1 MKLNLINLSSKPKIY
16 EALKREINRYRHVHK
31 IEEPEELK
39 NKKYYIAFEEL
50 SYVEKFILSS
60 TNEMIPAL
68 RMGDERNKLTK
79 YFTNLKSLSITN
91 CTYLAGI
98 ELEELPNKSELREL
112 EISDNNIS
120 SIDLSKFTN
129 LKYLSIRKCPNLK
142 EIKGLD
148 KLKNLDSIELYG
160 LPYVN
165 ENDVCKLIAENIK
178 NRDVELSVDAL
189 YYPRITELIRQ
200 NYKEYELSFRKTMWI
215 EEINSR
221 KYTKQIYSTE
231 QLGSMYADITE
242 ISKELEVS
250 SKSDPVDKIYIIYNW
265 LCNNITY
272 DDEGRK
278 SKFRAHST
286 KHTTNFLDGPCE
298 TRFIEGQLGGI
309 NGSRNAL
316 RYGTS
321 VCQGYT
327 KLFQMFLKVNGI
339 TSYDVAACLSN
350 EKNPTK
356 LTLNHL
362 QDSSKINHSI
372 IKIKLPNGYY
382 YCDTTNDAVY
392 TQHRHV
398 QSQKYFLRT
407 LEELDTSCYPINDSI
422 PPRTTPISEEKRKEL
437 RLKKVERK
445 KLSEDKFKTKVFSIM
460 DRFDLELFSETIEE
474 AQEEYRQKNKIAYD
488 LMLLGY
494 INNSIL
500 KAISYE
506 LGILYM
512 DKEKNNPTKK
522 R

>member
-16 EALKREINRYRHVHK
+16 EALKREIDRYRHVHK

-50 SYVEKFILSS
+50 SYVESFILSS

-91 CTYLAGI
+91 CTYSAGI

-112 EISDNNIS
+112 EISDSNQS

-148 KLKNLDSIELYG
+148 KLKKLDSIEIYG
-160 LPYVN
+160 VPYVN
-165 ENDVCKLIAENIK
+165 ENDVCKFIAENMK
-178 NRDVELSVDAL
+178 NKDIELSIDAL
-189 YYPRITELIRQ
+189 YYPRITQLIRQ
-200 NYKEYELSFRKTMWI
+200 NYQENELSFRNAMWI
-215 EEINSR
+215 EEISSG

-231 QLGSMYADITE
+231 AIGSMYADITE
-242 ISKELEVS
+242 INKELGVNL
-250 SKSDPVDKIYIIYNW
+250 KSDPVEKIYIIYNW

-272 DDEGRK
+272 DDEGVK
-278 SKFRAHST
+278 SISRAHTT
-286 KHTTNFLDGPCE
+286 KRTLNFLDGPRE
-298 TRFIEGQLGGI
+298 INFVKGQQGGI
-309 NGSRNAL
+309 NGSSNAL
-316 RYGTS
+316 RYGKC

-339 TSYDVAACLSN
+339 TSYDVAACLSD

-372 IKIKLPNGYY
+372 IKIKLIEGYY
-382 YCDTTNDAVY
+382 YCDTTNDAVF

-460 DRFDLELFSETIEE
+460 NRFDLDLFSETIEE
-474 AQEEYRQKNKIAYD
+474 AQEECHQKNKIAYD

-494 INNSIL
+494 ISNSIL

-506 LGILYM
+506 LGSQYM
-512 DKEKNNPTKK
+512 YIVKNNPTKK